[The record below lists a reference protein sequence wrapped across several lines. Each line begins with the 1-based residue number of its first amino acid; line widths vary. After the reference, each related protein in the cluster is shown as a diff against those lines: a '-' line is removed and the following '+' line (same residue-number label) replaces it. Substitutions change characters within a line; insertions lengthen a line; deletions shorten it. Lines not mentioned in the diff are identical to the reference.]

1 MPDSSHVGEFS
12 GESEWRKVRPS
23 GISGWL
29 KERYRRDICCWAER
43 EEEGS
48 VLMHIVHARIHGV
61 YPARPKRRTW
71 LELTRRAPNRLAA
84 TVGSCPVGRS
94 GAMIHV
100 VVGAAACWAEVFQD
114 TDHQRRI

>member
-1 MPDSSHVGEFS
+1 MSLSILVPSSFRLEAPAVGDMAMRNVHVLAMWSEGTEEVLMPDSSHVGEFS
-12 GESEWRKVRPS
+12 GESEWRKARPS
-23 GISGWL
+23 GIFGWL

-71 LELTRRAPNRLAA
+71 L
-84 TVGSCPVGRS
+84 
-94 GAMIHV
+94 
-100 VVGAAACWAEVFQD
+100 
-114 TDHQRRI
+114 